1 MYARVA
7 KQGKTARYADMMQAG
22 TVLNG
27 SFSSGAEQV
36 RFRGEQAR
44 PAHLRY
50 SYGQVQARTGVRDRT
65 GTGQVRGV
73 SVQ

>member
-36 RFRGEQAR
+36 RFREEQAR

-50 SYGQVQARTGVRDRT
+50 GQVQVRTGVRDRT